1 MIFKTLTLNN
11 FRVFKDEHSIELSP
25 RKDGVFTKPIVL
37 FGGLNGAGKT
47 SILAAIRLVLMG
59 RRALGAGVSSK
70 DYSNYL
76 TDQINNESKKG
87 KDDAIA
93 SIKLE
98 FTHTHRG
105 NHNTF
110 VVTRVWDI
118 SGKESLSLRL
128 NSEDLDVLS
137 GDQVQA
143 TLSEMVPPGISD
155 LFFFDG
161 EKIAELA
168 EDDTGAYLK
177 EAVQKLLGID
187 VVNRLRDDLDIYI
200 KQVAKDKLDK
210 SSLEQIKKLESEK
223 SAFYKRADEARE
235 RAEQL
240 RPKLIELRKSVDAI
254 EVELQEK
261 GGAWAKTKSE
271 EKARADELLQ
281 GEQKLSGA
289 ILNELDGVFPLA
301 LAPTAIAS
309 LVSQLEAERDVK
321 QTDAFNSKLQ
331 EYSLGI
337 ASVIASELK
346 TDIANVSILIDKF
359 ASSNQKAAERADV
372 LLDISDSDFYR
383 INAAMDDANAS
394 KNKVSELLK
403 ELSNVKSEL
412 ASLSVN
418 IERAPDESELSKLYG
433 KLRVLDLEIADK
445 KQQQKAFLISAKE
458 NMTKALEAA
467 KRLEKLFTQQKNEAS
482 VMKAVSRVSS
492 TQGVLNEF
500 SSRLTKLRVSQLED
514 LFTKSYRRLARKG
527 DLKLAACID
536 ALTFDVEL
544 IDQDGIKINRKSL
557 SAGEKQIFAFAILEA
572 LGKLSGRI
580 LPVVVDTPLGRLD
593 SKHRDKL
600 ITHYF
605 PEAGEQVILLSTDT
619 EVDEDFYSLLSGKIC
634 RAYQINFDQ
643 DTRCSQIQE
652 GYFWEEK
659 HKEMV

>member
-1 MIFKTLTLNN
+1 MIFKTLTLHN
-11 FRVFKDEHSIELSP
+11 FRVFKGQHPIELSP

-47 SILAAIRLVLMG
+47 SILAAIRLILMG
-59 RRALGAGVSSK
+59 RRALGAGVSTK

-76 TDQINNESKKG
+76 AEQINNESKKG
-87 KDDAIA
+87 KDDAVA
-93 SIKLE
+93 SVKLE

-105 NHNTF
+105 KHNTF
-110 VVTRVWDI
+110 VVTRVWDT

-128 NSEDLDVLS
+128 NNEDLDVLS
-137 GDQVQA
+137 GEQVQA

-168 EDDTGAYLK
+168 EDDSGAYLK

-187 VVNRLRDDLDIYI
+187 VVNRLSDDLDIYI

-223 SAFYKRADEARE
+223 SVFYKAADEARE
-235 RAEQL
+235 KAEQL
-240 RPKLIELRKSVDAI
+240 RPHLIELRKSVDAI
-254 EVELQEK
+254 EAKLQEK
-261 GGAWAKTKSE
+261 GGAWAKTKTE
-271 EKARADELLQ
+271 EKARADKLLQ
-281 GEQKLSGA
+281 SEQKLSGA
-289 ILNELDGVFPLA
+289 LLNELDGVFPIS

-309 LVSQLEAERDVK
+309 LVSQLEAERDTK

-331 EYSLGI
+331 EYSSDI
-337 ASVIASELK
+337 ASGIASELK
-346 TDIANVSILIDKF
+346 IDIGDVSSLIDNF
-359 ASSNQKAAERADV
+359 ARSNQRGDESADV

-383 INAAMDDANAS
+383 INAAIDDANAA

-403 ELSNVKSEL
+403 ELSSVKSEL

-418 IERAPDESELSKLYG
+418 IERAPDENELSKLYS
-433 KLRVLDLEIADK
+433 KLRELDLAIAEK
-445 KQQQKAFLISAKE
+445 KHQQKAFLLNAKE
-458 NMTKALEAA
+458 NMTKALDTA
-467 KRLEKLFTQQKNEAS
+467 KRLEKLFNQQKNEAS

-500 SSRLTKLRVSQLED
+500 SSRLTKLRVTQLED

-527 DLKLAACID
+527 DLKLAARID

-544 IDQDGIKINRKSL
+544 VDQDGVKINRKSL

-572 LGKLSGRI
+572 LGKLSGKI

-619 EVDEDFYSLLSGKIC
+619 EVDEDFYSLLSEKISH
-634 RAYQINFDQ
+634 AYQITFDERI
-643 DTRCSQIQE
+643 RCSHLQE
-652 GYFWEEK
+652 GYFWEEQ
-659 HKEMV
+659 HKEVV